1 MMFLRYATTALLS
14 ASLLAIATPTPA
26 HSHGPQPTHDEHNN
40 HDNHDGHNITA
51 DETTSPAAAEATPEP
66 TIALIPVADGVY
78 MLTGEGGNIGLSVG
92 EDGVFAIDSQFAP
105 LTEKIQA
112 AIATISSEPIRFLLN
127 THWHFDHT
135 GGNENFT
142 NSGTVIVAHDNVRER
157 MSRDQFIAALGMDIP
172 SSPTAARPIVT
183 FSDDITFHFN
193 GETIHATHVD
203 PAHTDGDSIVHF
215 QSANVIH
222 TGDVYFNG
230 LYPFIDVSSGGGING
245 MIAAVDRVL
254 ELADDE
260 TQIIPGHGALSNK
273 AELAEYRVMLVA
285 VRVRMQAAIDTGA
298 SIEEILAMDLNA
310 DYDATLGNGFLTPEQ
325 FSQVLYTDLTR

>member
-1 MMFLRYATTALLS
+1 MMFLRSATLAVLS
-14 ASLLAIATPTPA
+14 SLLVIASPA
-26 HSHGPQPTHDEHNN
+26 TAHAHGSQPTHTDHN
-40 HDNHDGHNITA
+40 DHN
-51 DETTSPAAAEATPEP
+51 ETTASAEVAPEP
-66 TIALIPVADGVY
+66 TITLTPVADGVY
-78 MLTGEGGNIGLSVG
+78 MLMGEGGNIGLSVG
-92 EDGVFAIDSQFAP
+92 DDGVFAIDSQFAP

-112 AIATISSEPIRFLLN
+112 AIATISDKPIRFLLN

-142 NSGTVIVAHDNVRER
+142 NTGTVIVAHNNVRER
-157 MSRDQFIAALGMDIP
+157 MSRDQFIAGLGMEVP
-172 SSPTAARPIVT
+172 ASSPAALPIVT
-183 FSDDITFHFN
+183 FSEDITFHFN
-193 GETIHATHVD
+193 GETIHATHVN

-215 QSANVIH
+215 QAANVIH

-273 AELAEYRVMLVA
+273 AELVDYRVMLVA
-285 VRVRMQAAIDTGA
+285 VRERMEAAIASGA

-325 FSQVLYTDLTR
+325 FTRILYADLTR

>member
-1 MMFLRYATTALLS
+1 M
-14 ASLLAIATPTPA
+14 
-26 HSHGPQPTHDEHNN
+26 
-40 HDNHDGHNITA
+40 
-51 DETTSPAAAEATPEP
+51 
-66 TIALIPVADGVY
+66 LI
-78 MLTGEGGNIGLSVG
+78 GEGGNIGLSVG

-142 NSGTVIVAHDNVRER
+142 NTGTVIVAHDHVRER
-157 MSRDQFIAALGMDIP
+157 MSRDQFIAGLGMEIP
-172 SSPTAARPIVT
+172 ASTATALPIVT
-183 FSDDITFHFN
+183 FSEDVTFHFN
-193 GETIHATHVD
+193 GETIHAAHVD

-254 ELADDE
+254 ALADDD

-273 AELAEYRVMLVA
+273 AELENYREMLVT
-285 VRVRMQAAIDTGA
+285 VRDRMQAAINAGD
-298 SIEEILAMDLNA
+298 SIEAILAMDLNA

-325 FSQVLYTDLTR
+325 FSQILYTDLTR